1 MKKEIP
7 ILYSTFMAQAKVAWR
22 KTQTRRLVKP
32 QLHPDGTEIV
42 DSGKPWNKG
51 KGRWHNRFKI
61 GENPVRYQIASLHD
75 CPYGEVGSILWGR
88 ESWNMCTKDQLAPG
102 DQWMQRNDGIPKG
115 EWVWVY
121 KAGELYSNNPD
132 HPEWGK
138 KLWKPSIHMP
148 KEAARIWD
156 EITGIRVERV
166 ADISEEDCIAE
177 GIEMLYN
184 SKKEYCGFKNYLK
197 EGEDKNTVGFGSP
210 IKSYRSLWQLI
221 NGKPKLKG
229 GQYEVY
235 PFDEQA
241 AAEFA
246 GVTTWKGKPLTVI
259 TNPWVWVIESKQL
272 SVNGKP

>member
-1 MKKEIP
+1 MKQEIP

-88 ESWNMCTKDQLAPG
+88 ECVN
-102 DQWMQRNDGIPKG
+102 KG
-115 EWVWVY
+115 ENGNFHY
-121 KAGELYSNNPD
+121 KTEELGPLN
-132 HPEWGK
+132 EVRWT
-138 KLWKPSIHMP
+138 PSIHMP

-156 EITGIRVERV
+156 ENTGIRAERV

-177 GIEMLYN
+177 GIEI
-184 SKKEYCGFKNYLK
+184 SKHSRTGGTIYKCYDGQNDFEYSPKE
-197 EGEDKNTVGFGSP
+197 
-210 IKSYRSLWQLI
+210 SYKSLWQLI
-221 NGKPKLKG
+221 NGKPKAIQERQNGKLVTIG
-229 GQYEVY
+229 YEVY
-235 PFDEQA
+235 PFDEYA

-246 GVTTWKGKPLTVI
+246 GLTTWKKKPLSVI